1 MNSGIFTFIIIPV
14 IVFVTFMLARFI
26 RRKVY
31 KPKYEDNVQ
40 KPGRLERAIVV
51 FLMFLDFFVIVGAL
65 AGVLMEETEMTLVF
79 GILALILFTCIIILQ
94 RAHNTS
100 YQENYEYFILKSNN
114 KEYQVFY
121 ENIIDWQPAYNEISV
136 LDASRTDGKYIRVN
150 IKMFKPEILL
160 RKITD
165 MAFDEKFKGPNA
177 DDPYKKAETVYYIA
191 NNGYGYLVDDYLE
204 RIENKY

>member
-14 IVFVTFMLARFI
+14 IVFVTFVLVRFI
-26 RRKVY
+26 RHKVY

-40 KPGRLERAIVV
+40 KPGRLERAIVA
-51 FLMFLDFFVIVGAL
+51 FLMFLNCIVILGAIS
-65 AGVLMEETEMTLVF
+65 GILMKETEMAIVF
-79 GILALILFTCIIILQ
+79 GVLALIFLISIIILQ

-100 YQENYEYFILKSNN
+100 YQENSEYFILKSNN

-136 LDASRTDGKYIRVN
+136 LDASRIDGKYIRVN
-150 IKMFKPEILL
+150 IRMFKPEILL

-191 NNGYGYLVDDYLE
+191 NNGYGYLMEDYLE
-204 RIENKY
+204 KIDD